1 MSTAAVDEMAE
12 LCHAMS
18 RASVPLARLLEDEK
32 HSHDRPALLAGPMK
46 ADRVSVNTRAG
57 AGRRDERDRAL
68 AERFAAGDPTAV
80 RELYAR
86 YAGPVFTV
94 AFDRLRNRQLAE
106 EAVQD
111 VFVKAWRAAGT
122 FDPERDLSP
131 WLYQIARRSAADIAR
146 RERRRPV
153 TQGLSP
159 ALPAADSASLGDVW
173 EAWEV
178 RLALGDLAADEREL
192 VRLTHFV
199 GMSQS
204 EIADHLGIPLGTVKS
219 RMHRAHRR
227 LAQRLAHVRME
238 L

>member
-1 MSTAAVDEMAE
+1 
-12 LCHAMS
+12 
-18 RASVPLARLLEDEK
+18 
-32 HSHDRPALLAGPMK
+32 MK
-46 ADRVSVNTRAG
+46 ADRMAVNLRAG
-57 AGRRDERDRAL
+57 VGSRGDRDL
-68 AERFAAGDPTAV
+68 AHRFARGDPQAV

-111 VFVKAWRAAGT
+111 VFVKAWRAAAS
-122 FDPERDLSP
+122 FDTERDLSP

-146 RERRRPV
+146 RERRRPA
-153 TQGLSP
+153 TQRLSP
-159 ALPAADSASLGDVW
+159 STPATELASLGDVW
-173 EAWEV
+173 EAWQV
-178 RLALGDLAADEREL
+178 RLALGELVPEEREL
-192 VRLTHFV
+192 IRLTHFV

-227 LAQRLAHVRME
+227 LAQRLAHVRQDP
-238 L
+238 